1 MSAGGSGISVVQFT
15 MEKREDAENLSH
27 KLFKE
32 NLIADVQIMDNNYNR
47 LYMKYKKENEEDNQI
62 SAKFITAD
70 DRVATLMKFIKEHNP
85 N

>member
-1 MSAGGSGISVVQFT
+1 
-15 MEKREDAENLSH
+15 
-27 KLFKE
+27 
-32 NLIADVQIMDNNYNR
+32 MDNNYNR

-62 SAKFITAD
+62 SVKFITAD